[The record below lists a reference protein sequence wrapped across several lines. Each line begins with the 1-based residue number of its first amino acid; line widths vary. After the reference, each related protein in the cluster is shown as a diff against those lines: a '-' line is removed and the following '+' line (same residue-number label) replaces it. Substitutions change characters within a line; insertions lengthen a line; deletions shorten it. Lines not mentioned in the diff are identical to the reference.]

1 MWILIGALLTMLAI
15 VLLNKPAPPPIA
27 PPTGSAL
34 GSAGSSGSVGAPS
47 PSPALAS
54 GSPVPVTKPTS
65 GPNKIIDIQNSQ
77 EAVDFLAQGGLLMI
91 YAPWCGHCKN
101 MMPALEEASN
111 APNTRVARFEGGKEP
126 KFMAEQNIR
135 GFPTLLLK
143 GSGSGE
149 YPKYTGG
156 RDAQSLIQ
164 AASI

>member
-1 MWILIGALLTMLAI
+1 MWLLIGALLTMLAM

-27 PPTGSAL
+27 PLTSAGPVL
-34 GSAGSSGSVGAPS
+34 GSSSGS
-47 PSPALAS
+47 L
-54 GSPVPVTKPTS
+54 GSPVPITKPLS
-65 GPNKIIDIQNSQ
+65 GPNKIVDIQNSQ
-77 EAVDFLAQGGLLMI
+77 EAIAFLSQGGLLMI

-111 APNTRVARFEGGKEP
+111 APNTRVGRFEGGKEP

-143 GSGSGE
+143 GSGTGE
-149 YPKYTGG
+149 FPKYNGG

-164 AASI
+164 AATIQV